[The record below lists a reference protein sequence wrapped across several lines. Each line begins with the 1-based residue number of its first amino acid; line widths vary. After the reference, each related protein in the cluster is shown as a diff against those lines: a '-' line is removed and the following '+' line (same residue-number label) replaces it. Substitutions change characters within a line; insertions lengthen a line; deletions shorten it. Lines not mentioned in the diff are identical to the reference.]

1 MTRCW
6 PANALG
12 WHLYYVA
19 RFNKSLCPDAE
30 YMAMLNFIFYLAF
43 DNEVV
48 PA

>member
-1 MTRCW
+1 MTRRW
-6 PANALG
+6 PSNALG
-12 WHLYYVA
+12 WHLYYAA
-19 RFNKSLCPDAE
+19 RFNKTGHLDAE